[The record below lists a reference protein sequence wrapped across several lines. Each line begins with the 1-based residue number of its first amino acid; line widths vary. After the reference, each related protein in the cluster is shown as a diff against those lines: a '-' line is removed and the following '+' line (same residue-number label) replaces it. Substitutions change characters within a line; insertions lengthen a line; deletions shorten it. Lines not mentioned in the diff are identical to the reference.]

1 MTIPFMGCTLWQIH
15 SWTLKKLYFLVET
28 NLPTPMTTRVCVNFL
43 EGNDDIM
50 MPKSWQH
57 DDEIYNGMMLDDGG
71 YEWYSDIFWSFGG
84 IFTDIPFGF
93 IEHNNGQSP
102 FEFSENKPPW
112 VIVHKSPWAYQWAT
126 QASKYWGGN
135 MIFSTFGCHPRHWF
149 VRCV

>member
-71 YEWYSDIFWSFGG
+71 YEWYSDHVVVFLQIYPLVLLNITMDNHHLNFQKINRHGWLSKNHHEY
-84 IFTDIPFGF
+84 I
-93 IEHNNGQSP
+93 NGQ
-102 FEFSENKPPW
+102 
-112 VIVHKSPWAYQWAT
+112 
-126 QASKYWGGN
+126 
-135 MIFSTFGCHPRHWF
+135 PRHWF
-149 VRCV
+149 VRCL